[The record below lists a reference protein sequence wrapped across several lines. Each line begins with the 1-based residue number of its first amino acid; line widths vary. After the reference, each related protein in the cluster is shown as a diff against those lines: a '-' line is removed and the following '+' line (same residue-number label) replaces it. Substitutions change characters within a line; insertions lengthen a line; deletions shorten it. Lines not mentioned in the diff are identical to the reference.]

1 MKRIIVSDATP
12 VIAFS
17 RINRLKLLQE
27 IVREIIIPEEVSSEL
42 FKYKKSDIK
51 SLKNYKWIRVEK
63 IRSQNNV
70 ELLLPT
76 LDRGEA
82 EVIILS
88 KELKADL
95 VIIDELSAR
104 KVAMMM
110 DLPLIGTMGLLI
122 AAKEN
127 KLIEKL
133 KPLLDEMIVSGI
145 RYGEEFYRKVL
156 AEIGELS

>member
-1 MKRIIVSDATP
+1 M
-12 VIAFS
+12 
-17 RINRLKLLQE
+17 
-27 IVREIIIPEEVSSEL
+27 
-42 FKYKKSDIK
+42 
-51 SLKNYKWIRVEK
+51 
-63 IRSQNNV
+63 SQNNV

-76 LDRGEA
+76 LDRCEA

-127 KLIEKL
+127 KLIEKV

>member
-110 DLPLIGTMGLLI
+110 GLPLIGTVGLLI

-127 KLIEKL
+127 KLIEKV

>member
-1 MKRIIVSDATP
+1 MKEVIVSDATS

-17 RINRLKLLQE
+17 RINRLELLQR
-27 IVREIIIPEEVSSEL
+27 IVGEIIIPEEVSKEL
-42 FKYKKSDIK
+42 FEYKKSDVKIIK
-51 SLKNYKWIRVEK
+51 SCKWIRVEK
-63 IRSQNNV
+63 VKSRNDV
-70 ELLLPT
+70 ELLMPT

-104 KVAMMM
+104 KVAMML
-110 DLPLIGTMGLLI
+110 DLSLIGTVGLLI
-122 AAKEN
+122 AAREKG
-127 KLIEKL
+127 LIEKV
-133 KPLLDEMIVSGI
+133 KPLWNEMIAQGI

-156 AEIGELS
+156 QEIGEGI

>member
-1 MKRIIVSDATP
+1 LKRIIVSDATP

-27 IVREIIIPEEVSSEL
+27 VVREIIIPEEVSSEL

-63 IRSQNNV
+63 ITSQNNV

-110 DLPLIGTMGLLI
+110 DLPLIGTVGLLI

-127 KLIEKL
+127 KLIEKV

>member
-1 MKRIIVSDATP
+1 LKRIIVSDATP

-27 IVREIIIPEEVSSEL
+27 VVREIIIPEEVSSEL

-51 SLKNYKWIRVEK
+51 NLKNYKWIRVEK
-63 IRSQNNV
+63 IMSQNNV

-110 DLPLIGTMGLLI
+110 DLPLIGTVGLLI

-127 KLIEKL
+127 KLIEKV